1 MRGYGAFFTA
11 CFPMIRKKDEVA
23 LFIDVET
30 NDPLF
35 FKKIE
40 KQPTKKDYSLSTFHI
55 CTFEVMVLFL

>member
-1 MRGYGAFFTA
+1 
-11 CFPMIRKKDEVA
+11 MIRKKDEVT